1 MKRKL
6 IEVALPLDAI
16 NRESGREKSIRHGH
30 PSTLHLWW
38 ARRPLAAC
46 RAVLFASLVDDP
58 SSHPDKFPDEVAQ
71 EQERKRLFGIMER
84 LVKWENSNNPTVLEE
99 ARQEILKATDGNP
112 PPVLDPFCGGGSIP
126 LEAQRLGLE
135 AHASDLNPVAVLIT
149 KSLIEIPPKFTNQ
162 PPINP
167 DARKRLKTKKAWQAA
182 QGLAEDVRAYGQWM
196 RDAAEKRIG
205 HLYPK
210 VKLPGDQGGDTA
222 TVIAWI
228 WARTVKCPNPACGA
242 QMPLVRSFE
251 LSTRSGKR
259 AWVEPQIDSK
269 QKSVG
274 FTVKSGKGEAKPGT
288 VNRRGATCIV
298 CNSPVA
304 FEYIRAEGRA
314 KRLRAQ
320 LMAVVAEGRRGRVYL
335 DASSKHSEIAGSAE
349 PKWKPEGEIAINPRN
364 FNTPN
369 YGLTSFGDLFTS
381 RQLAA
386 LTTFSDLVM
395 EARAKAIQ
403 DGAKPE
409 YADAIAT
416 YLAFAV
422 DKTADYS
429 SNLCTWHINRE
440 TIGHLF
446 TRQAIPMA
454 WDFAETN
461 LFSRSTGNFL
471 SPVDWIA
478 RVLEA
483 LPSGKPGHVQQ
494 QDATTRAYNPHV
506 FSTDPPYYDNIGY
519 ADLSDFFYVW
529 LRRSLLKIYPDLFST
544 LLVPKAEELVATPYR
559 FGGDPEKARE
569 FFEDGFAK
577 AFLRMRDNQRPEY
590 PFTVFYAFKQSETE
604 EEGTSDS
611 AVVSTG
617 WETML
622 AGLMQAE
629 FQVTGTWPI
638 RSELTNRPVA
648 SGANALASSIAL
660 VCRLRPATAQV
671 ATRKDFFNALKRE
684 LPIAVRTLQDSGIA
698 PVDLEQAAIGPGM
711 AVFSRYKKVLET
723 NGKPMPV
730 RTALSLINQVL
741 DEILSGHETD
751 LDPETMWALTWYRQY
766 QYRSVVFGEAEK
778 LATAKALSV
787 ARIEQKG
794 LIASGAG
801 KVRLLQREELDTDL
815 LTCSET
821 PTVWEF
827 TQQLAFTL
835 REKGG
840 VTQAAQICERW
851 RNLAEIARDLA
862 YRLYVETDRKG
873 WSEEAAMYNG
883 LVKSW
888 PAIVAERNSLLL
900 SVA

>member
-16 NRESGREKSIRHGH
+16 NKASAREKSIRHGH

-38 ARRPLAAC
+38 SRKPLACC

-58 SSHPDKFPDEVAQ
+58 SSHPDQFPDELAQ
-71 EQERKRLFGIMER
+71 EAERKRLFGIIER

-99 ARQEILKATDGNP
+99 ARQEIVRATDGNP

-149 KSLIEIPPKFTNQ
+149 KALIEIPPKFANQ

-167 DARKRLKTKKAWQAA
+167 EARKRLKTKNAWQAA

-196 RDAAEKRIG
+196 RDEAKKRIG

-210 VKLPGDQGGDTA
+210 VKLPADQGGGAA

-242 QMPLVRSFE
+242 QMPLTNKFW
-251 LSTRSGKR
+251 LSQKAGKL
-259 AWVEPQIDSK
+259 AWVEPRIDSK
-269 QKSVG
+269 RKTVS
-274 FTVKSGKGEAKPGT
+274 FAVKSGEGEPGPGT

-304 FEYIRAEGRA
+304 FDHIRSEGRA
-314 KRLRAQ
+314 GRMSAQ
-320 LMAVVAEGRRGRVYL
+320 LMAIVGEGSRGRKYL
-335 DASSKHSEIAGSAE
+335 EPAAEHLRIALSAK
-349 PKWKPEGEIAINPRN
+349 PRWKPAAELPRNPRD
-364 FNTPN
+364 FKTPN
-369 YGLTSFGDLFTS
+369 YGMRTFGDLFTP
-381 RQLAA
+381 RQLTA
-386 LTTFSDLVM
+386 LTTFSDLVT
-395 EARAKAIQ
+395 EARAKAVR

-409 YADAIAT
+409 YADALAT

-422 DKTADYS
+422 DKSASYWSTT
-429 SNLCTWHINRE
+429 CTWHTAGEKMNQVFI
-440 TIGHLF
+440 
-446 TRQAIPMA
+446 RQAIPMT
-454 WDFAETN
+454 WDCAEAN
-461 LFSRSTGNFL
+461 VFSDSTGNFL
-471 SPVDWIA
+471 SSITWIQK
-478 RVLEA
+478 VLEH
-483 LPSGKPGHVQQ
+483 LVITKPGYVQQ
-494 QDATTRAYNPHV
+494 QDATTRVYNPHV

-529 LRRSLLKIYPDLFST
+529 LRRSLSKIYPDLFST
-544 LLVPKAEELVATPYR
+544 LLVPKAEELVANPYL
-559 FGGDPEKARE
+559 FGGDSEKARA

-577 AFLRMRDNQRPEY
+577 AFLQMRDNQRPDY

-604 EEGTSDS
+604 EERATNA

-622 AGLMQAE
+622 TGLIKAE
-629 FQVTGTWPI
+629 FEVTGTWPV
-638 RSELTNRPVA
+638 RSELSSRSAANGT
-648 SGANALASSIAL
+648 NALASSIAL
-660 VCRLRPATAQV
+660 VCRPQPNNSLVT
-671 ATRKDFFNALKRE
+671 TRKDFLSSLKRE
-684 LPIAVRTLQDSGIA
+684 LPEAVRTLQDSGIA

-723 NGKPMPV
+723 DGKPMTV

-766 QYRSVVFGEAEK
+766 QFKPVPFGEAEK

-787 ARIEQKG
+787 ARIQEKG
-794 LIASGAG
+794 VVVWSGG
-801 KVRLLQREELDTDL
+801 KVRLLKREELSTDL
-815 LTCSET
+815 LKCSAT

-835 REKGG
+835 KERGG
-840 VTQAAQICERW
+840 VNQAAEICDRW
-851 RNLAEIARDLA
+851 KGLAEIARDLA
-862 YRLYVETDRKG
+862 YRLYLETDRNHL
-873 WSEEAAMYNG
+873 SEEAALYNG

-888 PAIVAERNSLLL
+888 PAIVAVRNSLLL